1 MLYFRHMIYLGSDHA
16 GYELKQEV
24 ARLLRAA
31 GQDVTDLGALDLDP
45 DDDYPDYAFAVG
57 QAVADNPDAMG
68 ILACGSA
75 QGVCIAANK
84 VKGVRAVAVDNVEDA
99 VRTREHNDA
108 NILCLSGWNLEEEDL
123 APILDAFLSTEFTGE
138 ERHLRRI
145 GKITDYEESA

>member
-1 MLYFRHMIYLGSDHA
+1 MIYLGSDHA

-75 QGVCIAANK
+75 QG
-84 VKGVRAVAVDNVEDA
+84 
-99 VRTREHNDA
+99 
-108 NILCLSGWNLEEEDL
+108 
-123 APILDAFLSTEFTGE
+123 
-138 ERHLRRI
+138 
-145 GKITDYEESA
+145 